1 MDQGAG
7 RSSLPRRA
15 RPRVLAGALACFAT
29 LGWGLPAPVAAQQP
43 LIHRPPSLAQS
54 LETLKSRLYRNRDH
68 LERRSRRLTLAQT
81 VATGLAQNP
90 ILAKAHAGI
99 AATNWSGVAIRREW
113 APSLKADN
121 NDPGLLGVQQE
132 QTNTLSIASPQLT
145 LEWTFFDPSR
155 LPRSKAN
162 AASLEADR
170 FLFDVE
176 ARSLVLSLQ
185 QGYIDLQTLLT
196 LEVEYRG
203 LSEMV
208 AGWLGLAKIRGRGGP
223 ATPDVDQLTSQQLAL
238 LILRIDTHEQVI
250 VAASRL
256 ARALSLPPGE
266 LVMPSEPLALQ
277 GEWTLSREET
287 IGQALRLR
295 EEIQQSLASARSL
308 AWSAVATRK
317 GYLPTLSLEG
327 TGSTQGNSVSA
338 GLDSEATVG
347 MNVQWTLFDGGIL
360 AAKATSQ
367 RQRQEQALQQAS
379 LDRLAVTEEVETSYA
394 AYISSQIVVDSAIAQ
409 MESARA
415 TFATATRSYQAG
427 SSDATT
433 LLQVLTNTRGA
444 VEAYCQSLRKH
455 NRSVVELERYSA
467 RWPAAAQSV
476 LRQRVA
482 GLGGLPGAGPTP
494 QSATP
499 TPQISSPPPPERA
512 P

>member
-1 MDQGAG
+1 
-7 RSSLPRRA
+7 
-15 RPRVLAGALACFAT
+15 
-29 LGWGLPAPVAAQQP
+29 
-43 LIHRPPSLAQS
+43 
-54 LETLKSRLYRNRDH
+54 
-68 LERRSRRLTLAQT
+68 
-81 VATGLAQNP
+81 
-90 ILAKAHAGI
+90 
-99 AATNWSGVAIRREW
+99 
-113 APSLKADN
+113 
-121 NDPGLLGVQQE
+121 
-132 QTNTLSIASPQLT
+132 
-145 LEWTFFDPSR
+145 
-155 LPRSKAN
+155 
-162 AASLEADR
+162 
-170 FLFDVE
+170 
-176 ARSLVLSLQ
+176 
-185 QGYIDLQTLLT
+185 
-196 LEVEYRG
+196 
-203 LSEMV
+203 
-208 AGWLGLAKIRGRGGP
+208 
-223 ATPDVDQLTSQQLAL
+223 
-238 LILRIDTHEQVI
+238 
-250 VAASRL
+250 
-256 ARALSLPPGE
+256 
-266 LVMPSEPLALQ
+266 LALQ

-327 TGSTQGNSVSA
+327 SGSSQGNSGNS
-338 GLDSEATVG
+338 GLQSEGSVG

-455 NRSVVELERYSA
+455 NRSVVELERSSA